1 MIVCS
6 FLVSVEKVDLISN
19 ANPVSSHFV
28 HFSKMKQKICL
39 VTFSVE
45 GEKKK
50 LAKKMMRKKKEKRPK
65 SNKRY
70 VFFRVLSDTKCTFL
84 K

>member
-19 ANPVSSHFV
+19 ANQVSSHFV

-50 LAKKMMRKKKEKRPK
+50 LAKKMMRKKKEKEAEI
-65 SNKRY
+65 
-70 VFFRVLSDTKCTFL
+70 
-84 K
+84 